1 MLHRNN
7 HSNVVEYA
15 KGSKTW
21 YRRFD
26 DEESASR
33 AASVARDQI
42 GYAWQVDITHWD
54 VKEAYDTFK
63 ALDNLTERAAF
74 DQHTTEAEYD
84 VLLEMLCDRRDR
96 CASMLAAYVGIDEDT
111 ASDMILYKGDKLEYI
126 LGKAA

>member
-26 DEESASR
+26 DEESAHR
-33 AASVARDQI
+33 AASLARDNI

-54 VKEAYDTFK
+54 VREAYETFK
-63 ALDNLTERAAF
+63 AIDKLSDRAAL
-74 DQHTTEAEYD
+74 DQYTTETEYD
-84 VLLEMLCDRRDR
+84 ALLDTLCERRDR
-96 CASMLAAYVGIDEDT
+96 CASMLAVYVGIDEKT
-111 ASDMILYKGDKLEYI
+111 ACNMILYKGDEMESI
-126 LGKAA
+126 LSKAV